1 MLLHSIGEKC
11 LETYHKPFIMKVIGG
26 FIFFAS
32 SSLMGKER
40 NQNQSNGAFDK
51 YKLARMNECILYR
64 YTVYT
69 ENVAETERRARVP
82 GLASWRPIRNSPT
95 THRQTHFTHT
105 HAARRQICRE
115 TNARCSAGNQ
125 FKNILCA
132 HRKIKT
138 IHYCHVYIGISIYAC

>member
-1 MLLHSIGEKC
+1 
-11 LETYHKPFIMKVIGG
+11 MKVIGG

-82 GLASWRPIRNSPT
+82 GLAS
-95 THRQTHFTHT
+95 
-105 HAARRQICRE
+105 
-115 TNARCSAGNQ
+115 
-125 FKNILCA
+125 
-132 HRKIKT
+132 
-138 IHYCHVYIGISIYAC
+138 